1 MLGRSTFITMTTALS
16 LLLLFLIV
24 CKCKIALANFGRPRR
39 PFEKS
44 EESAISKSILSLQ
57 HLISTQIALA
67 ALSLLSLL

>member
-24 CKCKIALANFGRPRR
+24 CKCKIALANFDWPRR

-44 EESAISKSILSLQ
+44 EESAISKSISAFNTW
-57 HLISTQIALA
+57 SPPKSLA